1 MLVPISSQFDPK
13 QKCFRV
19 TQRSSDSPY
28 REISRDGRLEIPA
41 CALFDVSVGKQI
53 INGRRVMMLKL
64 GRIAVVS
71 MAALTFAAVTIP
83 TKAEAADLFIPRGH
97 GPVAYGDAGCGCQVW
112 VPPPPPP
119 CCAPPPCCVYGGGY
133 SGGYG
138 GGGYGGGG
146 YGGGYGVGYD
156 GGGYGGGY

>member
-1 MLVPISSQFDPK
+1 
-13 QKCFRV
+13 
-19 TQRSSDSPY
+19 
-28 REISRDGRLEIPA
+28 
-41 CALFDVSVGKQI
+41 
-53 INGRRVMMLKL
+53 MMLKL

-71 MAALTFAAVTIP
+71 TAALTLAAATIP

-97 GPVAYGDAGCGCQVW
+97 GPVAYGGAGCGCQVW

-133 SGGYG
+133 GGVGYGGGGYGRVGYG

-146 YGGGYGVGYD
+146 YGGW
-156 GGGYGGGY
+156 